1 MTADLSAQIR
11 SHRPGGAKAYYLYNF
26 DQRYPS
32 TGGFGLDPL
41 TLPYGLPAGEYRI
54 GFLSEP
60 HGGQAIAPNNPANPS
75 PTVRLAAETGVA
87 LAPGKAPPEK
97 PAKAQLDPIELDPDH
112 LRHRVEYEQIR
123 MADQTVKNKQLLPRA
138 GMRTRE
144 IGEAFLLNRAWRQE
158 TEQLVR
164 MVGTTQRQSLE
175 QTQQTLKH
183 AKETATLLHEAA
195 KQTPPPPPDHVTP
208 FMGLVGQ
215 LITAFAPNGRQSE
228 GTEGVL
234 EALVGEKRAP
244 GGGDATS
251 LKGMRAELAR
261 LRKAL
266 ARKEGAAKKASHQ
279 NKKDDKSR
287 EVSSK
292 QPKKSRAKEAPKKR
306 TKPKSR
312 PGQSTADTQKEANA
326 EKTREQLPAKGG
338 ES

>member
-1 MTADLSAQIR
+1 MTADLTSQIR
-11 SHRPGGAKAYYLYNF
+11 SHRPGGAKAYYLYTF

-32 TGGFGLDPL
+32 SGGFGLDPL
-41 TLPYGLPAGEYRI
+41 TLPYSLPAGEYRI

-75 PTVRLAAETGVA
+75 PTIKITAETGAA
-87 LAPGKAPPEK
+87 LAPSKPQQEK
-97 PAKAQLDPIELDPDH
+97 PAKAQIDPLELDPEH

-144 IGEAFLLNRAWRQE
+144 IGEGFLLNRAWRQE
-158 TEQLVR
+158 TEQLAR
-164 MVGTTQRQSLE
+164 MVGATQRQALE

-183 AKETATLLHEAA
+183 AKETASLLHDAA

-208 FMGLVGQ
+208 FLGLVGT
-215 LITAFAPNGRQSE
+215 LITAFAPNGRKDGDSE
-228 GTEGVL
+228 DVL
-234 EALVGEKRAP
+234 EALVGSSSAP
-244 GGGDATS
+244 ADGS
-251 LKGMRAELAR
+251 PKPLKEMQAELAR

-266 ARKEGAAKKASHQ
+266 ARKEGAAKKASRQ
-279 NKKDDKSR
+279 DKKNGTSR
-287 EVSSK
+287 EPSSER
-292 QPKKSRAKEAPKKR
+292 PKKTRAKGTKKKR
-306 TKPKSR
+306 PTPRSKPA
-312 PGQSTADTQKEANA
+312 PSTADTQKEQTA